1 MGEAGFFPANLAHS
15 MCPISSPESIPP
27 GVVGPIKTNLAHK
40 KATTRVRASPLSSR
54 ALPRDPMPRKAEANK
69 PEGEDDGKTVCSID
83 DIVVEY
89 SYDIPSFF
97 NFFDFI
103 NVSRFAEFA
112 GVNESKMRAYKSG
125 VSFPGEKTTA
135 KIFRAVRKIGAE
147 LTAASLL

>member
-1 MGEAGFFPANLAHS
+1 MKQRRIKAIIEKGKDGRFSVYSDDHFGNSFFGGFGASVAAAKEDFLESVKEAIEEEQA
-15 MCPISSPESIPP
+15 
-27 GVVGPIKTNLAHK
+27 
-40 KATTRVRASPLSSR
+40 
-54 ALPRDPMPRKAEANK
+54 
-69 PEGEDDGKTVCSID
+69 DGKTVCSID

-97 NFFDFI
+97 NFFDYI